1 MANTK
6 KKVTVETP
14 VTLVDTVKV
23 EPGQALAVDYTL
35 TVPAP
40 DLEIAKAKTA
50 AATAELDRAKAINR
64 QLDRFGLV
72 FARTLLSALG
82 AIVFGTILYVAL
94 FDTAHVHVLAKD
106 RPAFLTLGAGLAVMF
121 LYGLGFTIKPGQ
133 ALYAAIGKRITA
145 AILAVPERVRPF
157 VAIIL
162 ALLIVAA
169 AVAGFVF
176 PGK

>member
-6 KKVTVETP
+6 KRVNETP
-14 VTLVDTVKV
+14 VTLVDIVKV
-23 EPGQALAVDYTL
+23 EPGQTVTIDYTL

-50 AATAELDRAKAINR
+50 AAVSELDRAKAINR

-82 AIVFGTILYVAL
+82 ALAFGTVLYVAL
-94 FDTAHVHVLAKD
+94 FDTAHVHVYAKD
-106 RPAFLTLGAGLAVMF
+106 RPMFFTLGAFLAVFF
-121 LYGLGFTIKPGQ
+121 LYGMGFTTKRGQ
-133 ALYAAIGKRITA
+133 ALYATIGKRITA

-162 ALLIVAA
+162 ALLVVAA
-169 AVAGFVF
+169 AVAFFVF